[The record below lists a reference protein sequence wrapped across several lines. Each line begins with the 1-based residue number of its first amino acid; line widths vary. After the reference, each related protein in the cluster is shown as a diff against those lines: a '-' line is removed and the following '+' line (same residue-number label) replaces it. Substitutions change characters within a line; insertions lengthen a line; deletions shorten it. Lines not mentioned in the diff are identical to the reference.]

1 MDEIFDQLLG
11 QVAQGQGLDALSQRV
26 GAPPSQTADAVKLAL
41 PALFGALSRNVQS
54 PTGAESLLGALDR
67 DHDGSVL
74 DDLVG
79 MLGSSGGLGG
89 ALGGGGGGRS
99 LDGGAIL
106 EHMLGGRRGGL
117 ESEIGR
123 SSGLDGSQITQLLMA
138 LAPLVMGALGKAQRE
153 HRMGSQ
159 ELGYELGRV
168 SKRAEDSLGERFGP
182 LGGLLDQDG
191 DGRVDPGV
199 VSMGKSLLG
208 RLFRR

>member
-11 QVAQGQGLDALSQRV
+11 QVGQGQGLDALSARV
-26 GAPPSQTADAVKLAL
+26 GAPPDKTADAVKLAL
-41 PALFGALSRNVQS
+41 PALFGALSRNAQS
-54 PTGAESLLGALDR
+54 PAGAESLLGALDR

-89 ALGGGGGGRS
+89 ALGGGGGGRG

-106 EHMLGGRRGGL
+106 EHVLGGRRGGV
-117 ESEIGR
+117 EGEISRG
-123 SSGLDGSQITQLLMA
+123 SGLDGSQITQLLMA

-191 DGRVDPGV
+191 DGRLDPGV
-199 VSMGKSLLG
+199 VRMGKSLLG

>member
-11 QVAQGQGLDALSQRV
+11 QVAQGQGLDALSAQV

-41 PALFGALSRNVQS
+41 PALFGALSRNAQS
-54 PTGAESLLGALDR
+54 SSGAESLLGALDR

-79 MLGSSGGLGG
+79 MLGASGGLGG
-89 ALGGGGGGRS
+89 ALGGAGGGRG

-123 SSGLDGSQITQLLMA
+123 GSGLDTSQITQLLMA

-191 DGRVDPGV
+191 DGQLDPGV
-199 VSMGKSLLG
+199 VRMGKSLLG